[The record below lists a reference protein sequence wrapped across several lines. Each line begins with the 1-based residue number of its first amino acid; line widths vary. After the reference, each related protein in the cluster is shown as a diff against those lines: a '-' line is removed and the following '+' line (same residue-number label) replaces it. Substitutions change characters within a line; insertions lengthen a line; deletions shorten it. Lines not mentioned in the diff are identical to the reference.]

1 MNKQTFISIVA
12 LLAAPTLLIGGLRG
26 TGIFDSGGTEPNVV
40 QPSATQAKPL
50 ADNTSADER
59 IDMTSRVTNAKMDLT
74 YGWYQNPAGGNFG
87 PLNIPAEA
95 KGEATTTRMW
105 EHWWAGGLPEGQAI
119 YQELSN
125 LPNGK
130 YQLRMAAMIT
140 QGGTNPQAFVY
151 ANDAETK
158 VTSASLAYYTVE
170 GEVTDHTLSLGLRI
184 KAGNNGQ
191 WSAVTDISLTYLDGQ
206 RGILRDTYNEA
217 QTAYEAS
224 GTTDEELE
232 SLLATTETLLANE
245 SATTAECMTAGET
258 LEAALHDFRVAHST
272 AEQPYDMTY
281 LLENPTFGA
290 AHNQGW
296 TQEGY
301 SGEGGYPKYG
311 AGAIEYWHCTFD
323 LHQTVANLPD
333 GQYRVSAQ
341 LAAETTGNVWLY
353 AAESTANP
361 TTNPVAG
368 DLIATSNRFSADRE
382 SDRVAVELTLLE
394 GELKLGIRTN
404 VLNNWIV
411 FDDFRLEYLG
421 EDVEVYATEVA
432 LLLEEARGMQD
443 NEMPASVKANLEA
456 AIAATDALASG
467 STAADYRTAL
477 AALRTSIE
485 EVESLSQLYPAYLEM
500 LTECQHL
507 LDITTDNEARRAFE
521 TAMQASAERVAAA
534 EDAFV
539 YRDETAVLDEARQ
552 AFIAAGPALIEGEG
566 IDMTELLANPTFD
579 AANTNG
585 WTQEGYAGEPN
596 YPKYGAGAIEYWH
609 CTFDLHQT
617 VTGLRDGLYRVSVQ
631 LAATIPSNVQLYA
644 DDLSANAA
652 RQLIEGTDNLT
663 GTGDRF
669 AANREADRASVEV
682 LVLDGE
688 LRLGMRTSAL
698 DTWIVFD
705 DFRLEFLG
713 ETMEMYAEEVARLTE
728 KANGMQDYH
737 APVLTKVRLDEALAA
752 AGALTPESGMEAY
765 KEAIPSLRDAVE
777 LVETAHALYP
787 AYGNMLAICQTML
800 DATADNEARRTL
812 EAALQASAERI
823 ANATDGNI
831 YTAEA
836 ATLDEA
842 RRDFMAAGP
851 AVIEGKSIDITYLL
865 ANPTFDAG
873 NTEGWA
879 IEGYSGEGGYPKFG
893 AGCAEFWHSTFDLN
907 QTVTGLPQ
915 GQYRVSAQV
924 GATEYHKVWVYAN
937 DLATTPN
944 AYAITGAN
952 LTAVGEFFQENRD
965 HERYGVE
972 VTVLDGNLRLGL
984 RTDALD
990 NWIVFDDFRLEYL
1003 GESVTAYAEELARLA
1018 EEGQGMLTHNAPAQ
1032 VKATLEEAL
1041 AAANGMT
1048 AENTMEEY
1056 KAAIL
1061 DLTDAMAQME
1071 SSDWQ
1076 YPAYADM
1083 LAACQALLDATND
1096 NEARRTFEA
1105 AMQASAERLG
1115 DTADGNA
1122 YETETAVLDE
1132 ARRAFVAA
1140 GPDVAEGQS
1149 IDLTFMVQ
1157 NPEGN
1162 SKDGWNQGKDG
1173 GNFQPMTNAE
1183 KDGQYAGS
1191 FLEKWDQALNYRGG
1205 ERPVYQAVGGM
1216 PVGVYT
1222 LRAAAFRT
1230 NQSGETPY
1238 YSMQLFC
1245 NDGAKLVK
1253 GDRLDYVTTYGQV
1266 GAADNNTVTIGL
1278 QATLDNQANWCGI
1291 ADVTLLYW
1299 GASKSAYEA
1308 YRQDVAQEL
1317 EEATGTIELTE
1328 GFRQAAAQALADNAA
1343 SETDDAETLKTKIT
1357 ELENAL
1363 QTAYEAIVPTEAYQA
1378 AKQATSAL
1386 ADYSDGGDRETFE
1399 QDIESYYDLAEAAT
1413 TRAELEDIPAKLEAC
1428 RQMYMLSGARP
1439 LNGTRF
1445 DLSFAI
1451 NGDFSQGTAGWLTE
1465 LPVIGGENLGTL
1477 TNGEVNGQYAGTF
1490 IERYY
1495 TTDARLQEAA
1505 GTRAIYQAVSG
1516 MPAGMYALEAAA
1528 FARRANIGDA
1538 TRTAGMTTFYLNGEE
1553 TDVTGTQLDYMSF
1566 YDVMCWDGNLEFGL
1580 RTEEGSTLNW
1590 LGLADVHLYYYG
1602 IPEATLDT
1610 EKTNPAAWGDT
1621 YRNVTL
1627 ENEFDTEHWNTLCL
1641 PFDLAAA
1648 TAYFDE
1654 VREITGMELDGTTCR
1669 LTTATVTDI
1678 KAGMPYLVKVK
1689 DGNDMAFGT
1698 TLLLSAAP
1706 QAVTFTEGDV
1716 TLTFKGLH
1724 RPGTLTANMYAC
1736 EEDYFVRP
1744 ASTDGLS
1751 FRAYLTLEGGTTEYE
1766 RILFDVGA
1774 EDEEQLPTSINGI
1787 EAAADEPVDVY
1798 STGGVLLKKQVRRAD
1813 ALKGLPAGL
1822 YIVDGEK
1829 IAK

>member
-26 TGIFDSGGTEPNVV
+26 AGIFDSGGTEPSVV
-40 QPSATQAKPL
+40 QPSATQAEPL
-50 ADNTSADER
+50 ADNTSADES

-74 YGWYQNPAGGNFG
+74 YGWQQNPAGGNFG

-95 KGEATTTRMW
+95 KGEAATTRMW

-119 YQELSN
+119 YQDLTN

-158 VTSASLAYYTVE
+158 VTSASLAYYTVK

-184 KAGNNGQ
+184 KTGNNGQ
-191 WSAVTDISLTYLDGQ
+191 WSAITDVSLTYLDGQ
-206 RGILRDTYNEA
+206 RGILRDIYNEA
-217 QTAYEAS
+217 QAAYKAY
-224 GTTDEELE
+224 GATDSEFE
-232 SLLATTETLLANE
+232 SLLAETEALLGKAD
-245 SATTAECMTAGET
+245 ATTAECATAGET
-258 LEAALHDFRVAHST
+258 LEAALYDYCVSHST

-323 LHQTVANLPD
+323 LHQTVGNLPD

-382 SDRVAVELTLLE
+382 SDRVAVEVTVLE
-394 GELKLGIRTN
+394 GELKLGIRTD

-456 AIAATDALASG
+456 AIAAADALTTG

-507 LDITTDNEARRAFE
+507 LNITTDNEARRAFE

-617 VTGLRDGLYRVSVQ
+617 VTGLRDGLYRVSAQ

-669 AANREADRASVEV
+669 AANREGDRASVEV

-737 APVLTKVRLDEALAA
+737 APVLTKKRLDEALAA

-765 KEAIPSLRDAVE
+765 KEAIPNLRDAVE

-787 AYGNMLAICQTML
+787 AYGNMLAICQAML

-812 EAALQASAERI
+812 EAAMQASAERI

-831 YTAEA
+831 YTTEA
-836 ATLDEA
+836 AALDEA

-915 GQYRVSAQV
+915 GQYRVSVQLAASTTGNV
-924 GATEYHKVWVYAN
+924 WLYANELSANPYCFLPNGATLNEMGV
-937 DLATTPN
+937 
-944 AYAITGAN
+944 I
-952 LTAVGEFFQENRD
+952 FQEDRD
-965 HERYGVE
+965 DERASVKV
-972 VTVLDGNLRLGL
+972 VTLDGSLRLGL

-1003 GESVTAYAEELARLA
+1003 GESVEGYAEELARLV
-1018 EEGQGMLTHNAPAQ
+1018 EKGQGMLEHNAPAQ

-1041 AAANGMT
+1041 AAAGEMT
-1048 AENTMEEY
+1048 DENTVEEF

-1061 DLTDAMAQME
+1061 NLNDAMAQME
-1071 SSDWQ
+1071 NSNWQ

-1096 NEARRTFEA
+1096 NEAHRTFEA

-1122 YETETAVLDE
+1122 YETETAVLNE

-1140 GPDVAEGQS
+1140 GPDVAKGQH

-1157 NPEGN
+1157 HPEGN

-1183 KDGQYAGS
+1183 KDGGYAGA
-1191 FLEKWDQALNYRGG
+1191 FLEKWDPAVNYRSG
-1205 ERPVYQAVGGM
+1205 ETPIYQTINGL
-1216 PVGVYT
+1216 PEGVYS

-1230 NQSGETPY
+1230 NQSGETPH
-1238 YSMQLFC
+1238 YSMQLFF
-1245 NDGAKLVK
+1245 NDGAKLVA
-1253 GDRLDYVTTYGQV
+1253 GDQLDYVTTYGLV
-1266 GAADNNTVTIGL
+1266 EADDNASATIGL

-1343 SETDDAETLKTKIT
+1343 SETDDAETLGTKIT
-1357 ELENAL
+1357 GLENAL
-1363 QTAYEAIVPTEAYQA
+1363 QTAYEAIVPTEAYLA
-1378 AKQATSAL
+1378 AEQETSAL

-1399 QDIESYYDLAEAAT
+1399 LGFEACREQAGAAT
-1413 TRAELEDIPAKLEAC
+1413 TRAELESLPGRLENL
-1428 RQMYMLSGARP
+1428 RQAYMLSGSRP

-1477 TNGEVNGQYAGTF
+1477 ANNQVNGQYAGTF

-1495 TTDARLQEAA
+1495 NDDARLQEAA

-1724 RPGTLTANMYAC
+1724 RPGTLTADMYAC

-1744 ASTDGLS
+1744 ASTDGQS

>member
-12 LLAAPTLLIGGLRG
+12 LLAAPALLIGGLRG
-26 TGIFDSGGTEPNVV
+26 PNVFNNS
-40 QPSATQAKPL
+40 PEPATTQAEPQAAPL
-50 ADNTSADER
+50 ADASADAPA
-59 IDMTSRVTNAKMDLT
+59 DVTLWVQNPKMDQAVNDGNWFNT
-74 YGWYQNPAGGNFG
+74 GGGWATAYTGWNFRICNLPAAN
-87 PLNIPAEA
+87 
-95 KGEATTTRMW
+95 KGEAATSTMAERW
-105 EHWWAGGLPEGQAI
+105 VSGGLPTDDAL
-119 YQELSN
+119 YQELTG

-130 YQLRMAAMIT
+130 YQLRAAALADQGDNPRIVLFAGNGET
-140 QGGTNPQAFVY
+140 QVAGGSTMH
-151 ANDAETK
+151 
-158 VTSASLAYYTVE
+158 YYEVE
-170 GEVTDHTLSLGLRI
+170 GEATDNTLRVGLRA
-184 KAGNNGQ
+184 KDGNNAAWG
-191 WSAVTDISLTYLDGQ
+191 ALADVSLTYLGGQ
-206 RGILRDTYNEA
+206 RGILRHTYNEA
-217 QTAYEAS
+217 QTIYKEY
-224 GTTDEELE
+224 GITDDGLE
-232 SLLATTETLLANE
+232 SLLADANALLADEGATAADCKTTGDALE
-245 SATTAECMTAGET
+245 SRMQEYRLQHAS
-258 LEAALHDFRVAHST
+258 AAH
-272 AEQPYDMTY
+272 PYDMTE
-281 LLENPTFGA
+281 LLANPTFDA
-290 AHNQGW
+290 ANTNGW

-323 LHQTVANLPD
+323 LHQTV
-333 GQYRVSAQ
+333 
-341 LAAETTGNVWLY
+341 
-353 AAESTANP
+353 
-361 TTNPVAG
+361 
-368 DLIATSNRFSADRE
+368 
-382 SDRVAVELTLLE
+382 
-394 GELKLGIRTN
+394 
-404 VLNNWIV
+404 
-411 FDDFRLEYLG
+411 
-421 EDVEVYATEVA
+421 
-432 LLLEEARGMQD
+432 
-443 NEMPASVKANLEA
+443 
-456 AIAATDALASG
+456 
-467 STAADYRTAL
+467 
-477 AALRTSIE
+477 
-485 EVESLSQLYPAYLEM
+485 
-500 LTECQHL
+500 
-507 LDITTDNEARRAFE
+507 
-521 TAMQASAERVAAA
+521 
-534 EDAFV
+534 
-539 YRDETAVLDEARQ
+539 
-552 AFIAAGPALIEGEG
+552 
-566 IDMTELLANPTFD
+566 
-579 AANTNG
+579 
-585 WTQEGYAGEPN
+585 
-596 YPKYGAGAIEYWH
+596 
-609 CTFDLHQT
+609 
-617 VTGLRDGLYRVSVQ
+617 TGLRDGLYRVSAQ

-669 AANREADRASVEV
+669 ASNREDDRASVAA

-713 ETMEMYAEEVARLTE
+713 ETLEMYAEEVARLTE

-737 APVLTKVRLDEALAA
+737 APVLTKKRLDEALAA

-787 AYGNMLAICQTML
+787 AYGNMLAICQAML

-812 EAALQASAERI
+812 EAAMQASAERI

-915 GQYRVSAQV
+915 GQYRVSVQLAASTTGNV
-924 GATEYHKVWVYAN
+924 RLYANELSANPYCFLPNGATLNEMGV
-937 DLATTPN
+937 
-944 AYAITGAN
+944 I
-952 LTAVGEFFQENRD
+952 FQEDRD
-965 HERYGVE
+965 DERASVKV
-972 VTVLDGNLRLGL
+972 VTLDGSLRLGL

-1003 GESVTAYAEELARLA
+1003 GESVEGYAEELARLV
-1018 EEGQGMLTHNAPAQ
+1018 EKGQGMLEHNAPAQ

-1041 AAANGMT
+1041 AAAGEMT
-1048 AENTMEEY
+1048 DENTVEEF

-1061 DLTDAMAQME
+1061 NLNDAMAQME
-1071 SSDWQ
+1071 NSNWQ

-1096 NEARRTFEA
+1096 NEAHRTFEA

-1157 NPEGN
+1157 HPEGN

-1183 KDGQYAGS
+1183 KDGGYAGA
-1191 FLEKWDQALNYRGG
+1191 FLEKWDPAVNYRSG
-1205 ERPVYQAVGGM
+1205 ETPIYQTINGL
-1216 PVGVYT
+1216 PEGVYS

-1230 NQSGETPY
+1230 NQSGETPH
-1238 YSMQLFC
+1238 YSMQLFF
-1245 NDGAKLVK
+1245 NDGAKLVA
-1253 GDRLDYVTTYGQV
+1253 GDQLDYVTTYGLV
-1266 GAADNNTVTIGL
+1266 EADDNASATIGL

-1291 ADVTLLYW
+1291 ADVTLIYW
-1299 GASKSAYEA
+1299 GTSKSAYEA

-1357 ELENAL
+1357 GLEYAL
-1363 QTAYEAIVPTEAYQA
+1363 QTAYEAIVPTEAYLA
-1378 AKQATSAL
+1378 AEQETSAL

-1399 QDIESYYDLAEAAT
+1399 LGFEACREQAGVAT
-1413 TRAELEDIPAKLEAC
+1413 TRAELESLPGRLESL
-1428 RQMYMLSGARP
+1428 RQAYMLSGSHP

-1477 TNGEVNGQYAGTF
+1477 TNNQVNGQYAGTF

-1495 TTDARLQEAA
+1495 NDDARLQEAA
-1505 GTRAIYQAVSG
+1505 GKRAIYQAVSG

-1538 TRTAGMTTFYLNGEE
+1538 TRTAGMTTLYLDDMEM
-1553 TDVTGTQLDYMSF
+1553 DVTGTQLDYLSF
-1566 YDVMCWDGNLEFGL
+1566 GEFLCTDGNMEFGL

-1590 LGLADVHLYYYG
+1590 LGLGEVRLHYYG
-1602 IPEATLDT
+1602 IPDVTLNG
-1610 EKTNPAAWGDT
+1610 ESSNPAAGGDI
-1621 YRNVTL
+1621 YRDVTM
-1627 ENEFDTEHWNTLCL
+1627 ENEFDTEHWNTICL
-1641 PFDLAAA
+1641 PFNLYSGMQAP
-1648 TAYFDE
+1648 YFTE

-1669 LTTATVTDI
+1669 LTTAPAGDI
-1678 KAGMPYLVKVK
+1678 KAGMPYLVKMK
-1689 DGNDMAFGT
+1689 TGNDLWFGNT
-1698 TLLLSAAP
+1698 YLLSTAP

-1716 TLTFKGLH
+1716 TLTFQGLH
-1724 RPGTLTANMYAC
+1724 SPQTLTADMYAC

-1774 EDEEQLPTSINGI
+1774 EDEEQLPTSINGV

-1822 YIVDGEK
+1822 YVVDGEK